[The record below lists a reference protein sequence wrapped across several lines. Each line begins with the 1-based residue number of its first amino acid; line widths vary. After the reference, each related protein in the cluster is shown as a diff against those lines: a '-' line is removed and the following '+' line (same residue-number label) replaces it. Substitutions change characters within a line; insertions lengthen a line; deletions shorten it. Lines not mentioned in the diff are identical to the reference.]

1 MRSGLEIDLTLARG
15 LNYYTGAIVEVKAL
29 DVEIGSI
36 TGGGRYDNLTGVF
49 GMPGISGVGISFGAD
64 RIFDVLNQ
72 LNLYPKDSLQTT
84 QIMFVNFA
92 EIYPEAAK
100 MKKQMGYADAKKI
113 NYVALVG
120 ETEIEAG
127 KITLKNMITGEQQL
141 LSVEDIISF
150 INK

>member
-1 MRSGLEIDLTLARG
+1 
-15 LNYYTGAIVEVKAL
+15 
-29 DVEIGSI
+29 
-36 TGGGRYDNLTGVF
+36 
-49 GMPGISGVGISFGAD
+49 
-64 RIFDVLNQ
+64 
-72 LNLYPKDSLQTT
+72 
-84 QIMFVNFA
+84 
-92 EIYPEAAK
+92 

>member
-1 MRSGLEIDLTLARG
+1 MRYNISGLEYYVYNKDVKGSTTNIVDNNKNAKISYKYSDFGETEEAICIKYLAQFR
-15 LNYYTGAIVEVKAL
+15 TA
-29 DVEIGSI
+29 
-36 TGGGRYDNLTGVF
+36 
-49 GMPGISGVGISFGAD
+49 GI
-64 RIFDVLNQ
+64 R
-72 LNLYPKDSLQTT
+72 
-84 QIMFVNFA
+84 A

-141 LSVEDIISF
+141 LSAEDIISF